1 VDGEKKRLPESIF
14 TTGSEPPW
22 NEISE
27 GLFEFCEKKPAGFE
41 AKFKGTYASPHKL
54 KIPFI
59 V

>member
-27 GLFEFCEKKPAGFE
+27 GLFEFCEKKTGR
-41 AKFKGTYASPHKL
+41 
-54 KIPFI
+54 I
-59 V
+59 